1 MLNLDIGSSKVDEN
15 IFSNNFTNYNKN
27 GNIPILSCGK
37 SSPTYAD
44 LKELAHGKS
53 SPTYVALKEL
63 AHDFQLLLT

>member
-44 LKELAHGKS
+44 LKELAH
-53 SPTYVALKEL
+53 
-63 AHDFQLLLT
+63 DFQLLLT